1 MAIVGMGFSWERDNM
16 LLDFLAQDLYLMYV
30 FVQSNQIAVSLTGKG
45 CSSRLTIE
53 HNSRIIHATKENT
66 GV

>member
-1 MAIVGMGFSWERDNM
+1 M